1 MAYYRS
7 LLSLILVIVATF
19 LVSCGSPT
27 VATAPQTYTSAQIE
41 QIQQYVPEIVALRDR
56 MKEIPVSIQKSDW
69 IGVNSFIHGPLGELR
84 MKMIYVTRNL
94 FPKDREA
101 TSQTTKD
108 LFSHLVKI
116 EQAAQESNSQAA
128 KLNYQAALADINKFL
143 QLVPQATTEPSGSET

>member
-1 MAYYRS
+1 
-7 LLSLILVIVATF
+7 
-19 LVSCGSPT
+19 
-27 VATAPQTYTSAQIE
+27 
-41 QIQQYVPEIVALRDR
+41 
-56 MKEIPVSIQKSDW
+56 
-69 IGVNSFIHGPLGELR
+69 